1 MTIRNFA
8 LLFVLGLGLALCPM
22 IRAAAQETDPP
33 KPGSSAGRR
42 DDAPPR
48 PGASPRPRSG
58 DERPE
63 VPGDAPRNPRPGP
76 DAGPA
81 GGGRPGVGPGGL
93 GGAPGRGPGERDPR
107 GPGGLD
113 GGPRGPGGF
122 PGGPRPGGLPGGPP
136 GGYGGPGIPGPGFGP
151 PTDWEQMKRV
161 DPEMYKLEMADQEM
175 ERQTSELSMQ
185 YRRAPKDQKP
195 ELRKELE
202 EVVSKHFEVRQEKRQ
217 LQLTRLEKEL
227 QRMRDEIERRTQ
239 KRAEIVG
246 KRLSELVGER
256 SDIDF

>member
-8 LLFVLGLGLALCPM
+8 LLFALGLGLAMFPA
-22 IRAAAQETDPP
+22 IRAAAQEPDPP
-33 KPGSSAGRR
+33 KPASGAGRR
-42 DDAPPR
+42 DDTPPPR
-48 PGASPRPRSG
+48 PGASPRPRI
-58 DERPE
+58 DDDRP
-63 VPGDAPRNPRPGP
+63 DAPRNPPPGS
-76 DAGPA
+76 GA
-81 GGGRPGVGPGGL
+81 GGGRPGVGPGGP

-107 GPGGLD
+107 GPGGPD
-113 GGPRGPGGF
+113 GGPRGPGF
-122 PGGPRPGGLPGGPP
+122 GGPRPGGLPGSYPGAPGLP
-136 GGYGGPGIPGPGFGP
+136 GGPSPFGP

-175 ERQTSELSMQ
+175 ERQTSDLSMQ
-185 YRRAPKDQKP
+185 YRRAPKEEKA

-202 EVVSKHFEVRQEKRQ
+202 EVVLKHFEVRQEKRQ

-227 QRMRDEIERRTQ
+227 QRLRDEIERRTQ
-239 KRAEIVG
+239 KRGEIVG